1 MNLMKPSL
9 LIVDDDPSILLM
21 MERVLTNRGYEVQSC
36 KSAESAISTLTQQDY
51 DLVLIDLYL
60 EGEMDGF
67 ALMSWLNENKPH
79 LIKMV
84 LSGTTKIEDVV
95 NAVHKGAYDFILK
108 PIDSWD
114 VFTHQIN
121 RAIEHKRIK
130 EHNEQLLAEIQQ
142 KNIEL
147 ENRLAELELAYQL
160 VQAQTEVFQQDLRRA
175 ERIQRALLP
184 KIITNHHQISAS
196 VYFYPLNR
204 IGGDLIDI
212 VPLDDTHVGIYI
224 ADTSGHGIGSALVTT
239 FLKYAFRPK
248 CIDIDKDKEHQIVSP
263 KDLLLDLNEK
273 LVYGPFGYEMFMSLC
288 YAVIDLSQQ
297 TIEISNAGHP
307 SILWRHHKSNRVE
320 VIRVPA
326 PALGIVSRARF
337 TSMTFS
343 WEQGDTF
350 LFYTDGIVNLQ
361 DNQGNAFTQQHLIH
375 LLEQDTGN
383 PQEMLEKLDNE
394 LSLWTKQKAQKD
406 DMTLIW
412 LTMKGQE
419 SPQLVYFPLQETTSL
434 NINVSTRGI
443 LHAIRNN
450 TCYIKI
456 IGTGTWREAYGLNDF
471 LQKLKEERKNITRLV
486 FDFTECAQL
495 ESTFFGVLHQL
506 CYLSGKENYPQIAL
520 QNIGRPLLK
529 EFSELGLAD
538 ILVHFL
544 FEPEPLPSELKPITI
559 PASQK
564 RMVDFIL
571 NAHELLITADPHNA
585 PRFEQLI
592 SLLKEEKKK

>member
-1 MNLMKPSL
+1 MKPSL
-9 LIVDDDPSILLM
+9 LIVDDEPSILLM
-21 MERVLTNRGYEVQSC
+21 MERVLTNREYNVQCC
-36 KSAESAISTLTQQDY
+36 KSAENAISILTQQDF

-60 EGEMDGF
+60 EGSMDGF
-67 ALMSWLNENKPH
+67 GLMSWLNDNKPY
-79 LIKMV
+79 LTKIV
-84 LSGTTKIEDVV
+84 LSGTTKIQDVV
-95 NAVHKGAYDFILK
+95 NAVHQGAYDFILK

-114 VFTHQIN
+114 MFTHQIN
-121 RAIEHKRIK
+121 RAIEHKKVK
-130 EHNEQLLAEIQQ
+130 EHNEQLLAEIQK

-160 VQAQTEVFQQDLRRA
+160 VQAQTEVFHQDLRRA

-184 KIITNHHQISAS
+184 KTVPQHQRISSA
-196 VYFYPLNR
+196 VYFNPLNR

-212 VPLDDTHVGIYI
+212 LSLDEEHIGIYI

-239 FLKYAFRPK
+239 FLKYAFQPK
-248 CIDIDKDKEHQIVSP
+248 CFDTCEERKIISP

-273 LVYGPFGYEMFMSLC
+273 LVQGPFGYEMFMSLC
-288 YAVIDLSQQ
+288 YAVIDLPNK
-297 TIEISNAGHP
+297 TIEICNAGHP
-307 SILWRHHKSNRVE
+307 SILWRHQQDNRVE

-326 PALGIVSRARF
+326 PALGIVSRAKF

-343 WEQGDTF
+343 WEWGDTF
-350 LFYTDGIVNLQ
+350 LFYTDGMVNLQ
-361 DNQGNAFTQQHLIH
+361 DNQGKKFTQQNLIQI
-375 LLEQDTGN
+375 LEQDTEN
-383 PQEMLEKLDNE
+383 PQEMLIKLDGE
-394 LSLWTKQKAQKD
+394 LQYWTKQKSQKD

-412 LTMKGQE
+412 LTLKGQN
-419 SPQLVYFPLQETTSL
+419 SPKLVYFPREETPSFNV
-434 NINVSTRGI
+434 NISTRGV
-443 LHAIRNN
+443 LYAIQTD

-471 LQKLKEERKNITRLV
+471 LQKLKEEQNNITRWV
-486 FDFTECAQL
+486 FDFSECAQL

-506 CYLSGKENYPQIAL
+506 CYLSEKETYPQIAL

-544 FEPEPLPSELKPITI
+544 FEPEPLPSELKPIAI
-559 PASQK
+559 PTTQK

-571 NAHELLITADPHNA
+571 NAHELLISADPHNA

-592 SLLKEEKKK
+592 NLLKEEKQK

>member
-1 MNLMKPSL
+1 MKPSL
-9 LIVDDDPSILLM
+9 LIVDDEPSILLM
-21 MERVLTNRGYEVQSC
+21 MERVLTSHGYDVQSC
-36 KSAESAISTLTQQDY
+36 KSAELAISILIQQDF

-60 EGEMDGF
+60 EGKMDGF

-79 LIKMV
+79 LIKIV

-114 VFTHQIN
+114 MFTHQIN
-121 RAIEHKRIK
+121 RAIEHKRVK
-130 EHNEQLLAEIQQ
+130 EYNEQLLEEIQK

-147 ENRLAELELAYQL
+147 ENRLSELELAYQL
-160 VQAQTEVFQQDLRRA
+160 VQAQTEIFQQDLRRA

-184 KIITNHHQISAS
+184 KILPNHHQISAS
-196 VYFYPLNR
+196 IYFNPLNR
-204 IGGDLIDI
+204 IGGDLVDI
-212 VPLDDTHVGIYI
+212 LLLDDSHVGIYI

-248 CIDIDKDKEHQIVSP
+248 CMDKDKEHQIVSP

-273 LVYGPFGYEMFMSLC
+273 LVYGPFGYEMFMSLS
-288 YAVIDLSQQ
+288 YAVIDFSQQ
-297 TIEISNAGHP
+297 TIEICNAGHP
-307 SILWRHHKSNRVE
+307 SILWRHNSSNTVE

-326 PALGIVSRARF
+326 PALGIVSRAKF

-361 DNQGNAFTQQHLIH
+361 NNQGNKFTQQNLIQ
-375 LLEQDTGN
+375 LLERDTGN
-383 PQEMLEKLDNE
+383 PQEMLQKLDNE
-394 LSLWTKQKAQKD
+394 LSYWTKQKLQKD

-412 LTMKGQE
+412 LTLKGQDN
-419 SPQLVYFPLQETTSL
+419 PQLVYFPAQEITSL
-434 NINVSTRGI
+434 NINISARGI
-443 LHAIRNN
+443 MHAIHNN

-456 IGTGTWREAYGLNDF
+456 IGTGTWREAYGLSDF
-471 LQKLKEERKNITRLV
+471 LQKLKDERNDITRFV
-486 FDFTECAQL
+486 FDFSECAQL

-506 CYLSGKENYPQIAL
+506 CYLSEKENYPQIVL

-559 PASQK
+559 PASQE

-571 NAHELLITADPHNA
+571 NAHELLISADPHNA

-592 SLLKEEKKK
+592 TLLKEEKQR

>member
-1 MNLMKPSL
+1 MKPSL
-9 LIVDDDPSILLM
+9 LIVDDEPSILLM
-21 MERVLTNRGYEVQSC
+21 MERVLTSRGYDVQTC
-36 KSAESAISTLTQQDY
+36 KSAEMAISILKQQNFDI
-51 DLVLIDLYL
+51 VLIDLYL
-60 EGEMDGF
+60 EGKMDGF

-79 LIKMV
+79 LIKIV
-84 LSGTTKIEDVV
+84 LSGTTKIQDVV
-95 NAVHKGAYDFILK
+95 NAVHQGAYDFILK

-114 VFTHQIN
+114 MFTHQIN

-130 EHNEQLLAEIQQ
+130 EHNEQLLEEIQK

-184 KIITNHHQISAS
+184 KIVPKHQKISTA
-196 VYFYPLNR
+196 VYYLPLNR
-204 IGGDLIDI
+204 IGGDMVDI
-212 VPLDDTHVGIYI
+212 LHLDEEHIGIYI

-239 FLKYAFRPK
+239 FLKYAFQPK
-248 CIDIDKDKEHQIVSP
+248 CVNNGKGHRIISP
-263 KDLLLDLNEK
+263 QDLLKELNEK

-288 YAVIDLSQQ
+288 YAVIDLSKQ
-297 TIEISNAGHP
+297 TIEICNAGHP
-307 SILWRHHKSNRVE
+307 SILWRHKKNNAIE

-326 PALGIVSRARF
+326 PALGIVSRAKF

-343 WEQGDTF
+343 WDWDDTF

-361 DNQGNAFTQQHLIH
+361 DNEGNKFTQQNLIQ

-383 PQEMLEKLDNE
+383 PQEMLQKLDNE
-394 LSLWTKQKAQKD
+394 LSHWTKQKSQKD

-412 LTMKGQE
+412 FTLKEQAN
-419 SPQLVYFPLQETTSL
+419 PQLIYFPIQETGSL
-434 NINVSTRGI
+434 NINISTRGI
-443 LHAIRNN
+443 LHAIQSD

-456 IGTGTWREAYGLNDF
+456 IGTGTWREAYGLHDF
-471 LQKLKEERKNITRLV
+471 LQKLKEERKDINRWV
-486 FDFTECAQL
+486 FDFSECAQL

-506 CYLSGKENYPQIAL
+506 CYLSEKENYPQIAL

-544 FEPEPLPSELKPITI
+544 FEPEPLPAELKPVAI
-559 PASQK
+559 PASQE

-571 NAHELLITADPHNA
+571 NAHELLISADPHNA

-592 SLLKEEKKK
+592 TLLKEEKKK